1 MKTNDWKRLVAI
13 LVVGAVGAL
22 HAATASALN
31 IGDKAPDFSLP
42 ATVGKQAGLS
52 SFPGKTLVLFFYPGA
67 FTNACTQE
75 ALTFQLDLPKF
86 EAANAQ
92 VLGIGVDFNAA
103 NQAWAEKLGLKFPL
117 LSDSRREMTRAYG
130 VLNDDPS
137 WANDPKRVA
146 GYLRPNASVIVVDKN
161 GVVRYKR
168 DTRPRG
174 TIPVE
179 EVLAEVSKL
188 K

>member
-1 MKTNDWKRLVAI
+1 MMTYDWKRLTAI
-13 LVVGAVGAL
+13 LVVGAAGFLHGAG
-22 HAATASALN
+22 AAALN
-31 IGDKAPDFSLP
+31 VGDKAPTFSLP
-42 ATVGKQAGLS
+42 ATIGKQAGLAS
-52 SFPGKTLVLFFYPGA
+52 YPGKTLVLFFYPGA

-92 VLGIGVDFNAA
+92 VVGISVDFNGT

-117 LSDSRREMTRAYG
+117 LSDTGRVMTRAYG
-130 VLNDDPS
+130 ALNDDPS
-137 WANDPKRVA
+137 WASDPKRISS
-146 GYLRPNASVIVVDKN
+146 YLRADAKVIVVDKT
-161 GVVRYKR
+161 GVVRYMR

-179 EVLAEVSKL
+179 EVLAEVEKL

>member
-1 MKTNDWKRLVAI
+1 MTTHNLKRSVAA
-13 LVVGAVGAL
+13 LVVGALGMLCSAGAL
-22 HAATASALN
+22 ALS
-31 IGDKAPDFSLP
+31 IGDKAPAFSLP
-42 ATVGKQAGLS
+42 ATIGKQASLAS
-52 SFPGKTLVLFFYPGA
+52 YPGKTLVLFFYPGA

-92 VLGIGVDFNAA
+92 VVGISVDFNGT

-117 LSDSRREMTRAYG
+117 LSDTGRAMTRAYG
-130 VLNDDPS
+130 ALNDDAS
-137 WANDPKRVA
+137 WAGDPKRISS
-146 GYLRPNASVIVVDKN
+146 YLRADAKVIVVDKQ
-161 GVVRYKR
+161 GVVRYMR

-179 EVLAEVSKL
+179 EVLAEVEKL